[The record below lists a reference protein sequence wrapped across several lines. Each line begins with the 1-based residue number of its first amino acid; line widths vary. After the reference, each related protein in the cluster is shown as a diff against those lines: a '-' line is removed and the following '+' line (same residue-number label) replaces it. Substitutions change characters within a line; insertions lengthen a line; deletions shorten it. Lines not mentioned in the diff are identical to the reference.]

1 MKATLSTAATAMAIL
16 GLAGCA
22 ALPPAPVVDPV
33 VPGASVNAT
42 LRDSGGRTMAR
53 ATATQVEQGI
63 RLRVE
68 ANGFSPGGHG
78 IHIHAVGRCDAP
90 TFDSAGPHWN
100 AANRQ
105 HGLQNPQG
113 PHTGDMPNLLIGAD
127 GRGTLEY
134 VIPNA
139 RLTGGSAPLLDTDGA
154 ALIIHAQPD
163 DQTTDPSG
171 NSGARV
177 ACGVFT

>member
-1 MKATLSTAATAMAIL
+1 
-16 GLAGCA
+16 
-22 ALPPAPVVDPV
+22 
-33 VPGASVNAT
+33 VNAT
-42 LRDSGGRTMAR
+42 LRDSAGRTMAQ

-68 ANGFSPGGHG
+68 ANGFTPGGHG

-139 RLTGGSAPLLDTDGA
+139 RLTGGSASLLDSDGA